1 MQPGSIHLV
10 AQTPERL
17 RALIE
22 GAEVFERRFG
32 IRVADGV
39 RDFLVGPEVSADFLA
54 PLNDGAIA
62 DPWKDGFAVVHA
74 ADSVII
80 GLCSFTGPPS
90 ADAVVEIAYGIA
102 PAYRSRGF
110 ASAAA
115 RALIAYAF
123 ASGQVRTIQ
132 AHTLPE
138 HSASTSVLLKCGF
151 TRIGEVTH
159 SEDGLVWRWE
169 MQDKV

>member
-1 MQPGSIHLV
+1 MQTGIINLV
-10 AQTPERL
+10 PQTPERL

-22 GAEVFERRFG
+22 GPEVFERRFG

-39 RDFLVGPEVSADFLA
+39 RDFLVGPEVSAEFLA
-54 PLNDGAIA
+54 RLNGATA
-62 DPWKDGFAVVHA
+62 SDPWKDGFAIVHV
-74 ADSVII
+74 ADNVII
-80 GLCSFTGPPS
+80 GLCSFVGPPS
-90 ADAVVEIAYGIA
+90 TDGTVEIAYGIV
-102 PAYRSRGF
+102 PEYQSRGF
-110 ASAAA
+110 ASTAAQT
-115 RALIAYAF
+115 LIAYAF

>member
-1 MQPGSIHLV
+1 MQPGSINLV
-10 AQTPERL
+10 VQTPERL

-22 GAEVFERRFG
+22 GPEVFERRFG

-39 RDFLVGPEVSADFLA
+39 RDFLVGPEVSTDFLA
-54 PLNDGAIA
+54 RLNDAAIV

-74 ADSVII
+74 ADNIII
-80 GLCSFTGPPS
+80 GMSSFTGPPS

-115 RALIAYAF
+115 QALIAYAF
-123 ASGQVRTIQ
+123 ASGQVRTIR

-169 MQDKV
+169 MQDKA

>member
-1 MQPGSIHLV
+1 MQTGIINLV

-22 GAEVFERRFG
+22 GPEVFERRFG

-54 PLNDGAIA
+54 RLNDGAIA

-123 ASGQVRTIQ
+123 ASGQVRTIR

-138 HSASTSVLLKCGF
+138 HSASTSVLLKCGL
-151 TRIGEVTH
+151 TRIEEVTH
-159 SEDGLVWRWE
+159 SAHGLVWRWE

>member
-1 MQPGSIHLV
+1 MQPGSINLV

-22 GAEVFERRFG
+22 GPEVFERRFG

-54 PLNDGAIA
+54 RLNDGAIA

-123 ASGQVRTIQ
+123 ASGQVRTIR

-138 HSASTSVLLKCGF
+138 HSASTSVLLKCGL
-151 TRIGEVTH
+151 TRIEEVTH
-159 SEDGLVWRWE
+159 SADGLVWRWE

>member
-22 GAEVFERRFG
+22 GPEVFERRFG

-54 PLNDGAIA
+54 RLNDGAIA

-74 ADSVII
+74 ADNVII

-90 ADAVVEIAYGIA
+90 DAVVEIAYGIA

-123 ASGQVRTIQ
+123 ASGQVRTIR

-151 TRIGEVTH
+151 TQIGEVKNF
-159 SEDGLVWRWE
+159 EDGLVWLWE